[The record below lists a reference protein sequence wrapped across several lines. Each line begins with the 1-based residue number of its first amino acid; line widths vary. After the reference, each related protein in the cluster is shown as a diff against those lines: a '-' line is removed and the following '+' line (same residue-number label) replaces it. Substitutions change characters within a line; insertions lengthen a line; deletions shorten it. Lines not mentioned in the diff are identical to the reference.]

1 MKQEQRLVNKT
12 CCIDEIFYYAVPV
25 NNTPSKQHYIQ
36 VLVKDNRV

>member
-1 MKQEQRLVNKT
+1 MKQAQRQVNKSGCT
-12 CCIDEIFYYAVPV
+12 DEIFYYAVPV

>member
-1 MKQEQRLVNKT
+1 MKQVLRQANKSGCT
-12 CCIDEIFYYAVPV
+12 DEIFYYAVPV